1 MNIEDL
7 KPEARLRVIDLV
19 AEAGIDVSDWAKFK
33 GGEEKAASNPKYCY
47 EWSYENTN
55 KNLIVLNL
63 WYDNL
68 EYLDGDIVQRLN
80 MRKVA
85 DNVSTSAQSRRAIK
99 MDFSLQKAD
108 RLGWPLRV
116 VICDG
121 VQREQKTDRTK
132 SIAETRLL
140 DSEVWHVQSYV
151 SASGDCLLVR
161 GQSSPKYVDQFQK
174 LELAEGESR
183 RKEAAGLVFERS
195 PQVRSHVLARAKGEC
210 EWCGAK
216 GFETRAGSVYL
227 ETHHIQPLSEK
238 GSDTVSNVI
247 ALCPNHHREAHFG
260 KDAENFK
267 DELLRVVAKLNK
279 SKHTTAGAAAD

>member
-1 MNIEDL
+1 MNIKDL
-7 KPEARLRVIDLV
+7 KPKARLRVMDLV
-19 AEAGIDVSDWAKFK
+19 GEAGIDVSDWANFK

-47 EWSYENTN
+47 EWSYENTS
-55 KNLIVLNL
+55 KELIVLNL
-63 WYDNL
+63 WYENL

-85 DNVSTSAQSRRAIK
+85 KDVTSSAQSRRAIK

-108 RLGWPLRV
+108 RTGWPLRV

-121 VQREQKTDRTK
+121 VQREQKADRTK
-132 SIAETRLL
+132 STAESRVL
-140 DSEVWHVQSYV
+140 DSELWHLQSYDYG
-151 SASGDCLLVR
+151 SGDCLLVR
-161 GQSSPKYVDQFQK
+161 GQPSPKYVDQFEQMD
-174 LELAEGESR
+174 LPEGEEKR
-183 RKEAAGLVFERS
+183 RDAKGQVFERS
-195 PQVRSHVLARAKGEC
+195 PQVRNYVLARAEGEC

-227 ETHHIQPLSEK
+227 ETHHIQPLSEN

-260 KDAENFK
+260 KDAESLK
-267 DELLRVVAKLNK
+267 KELLRVVAKLNK
-279 SKHTTAGAAAD
+279 SMQPTAKAAAD

>member
-7 KPEARLRVIDLV
+7 KPEVRLRVMDLV
-19 AEAGIDVSDWAKFK
+19 AEAGIDVSDWANFR

-47 EWSYENTN
+47 EWSYENTS
-55 KNLIVLNL
+55 KELIVLNL

-68 EYLDGDIVQRLN
+68 EYIDSDIVQRLN

-85 DNVSTSAQSRRAIK
+85 NNVSSSAQSRRAIK

-108 RLGWPLRV
+108 RTGWPIRV

-121 VQREQKTDRTK
+121 VQREQKTDLTK
-132 SIAETRLL
+132 STAESRFL
-140 DSEVWHVQSYV
+140 DPEIWHLRSYDYD
-151 SASGDCLLVR
+151 SGDCLLVR
-161 GQSSPKYVDQFQK
+161 GQPSSKYVDQFEH
-174 LELAEGESR
+174 LELPEGEAK
-183 RKEAAGLVFERS
+183 RKEPTGHVFERS
-195 PQVRSHVLARAKGEC
+195 PQVRNYVLERARGKC

-216 GFETRAGSVYL
+216 GFETRAGAMYL
-227 ETHHIQPLSEK
+227 ETHHIQPLSES

-260 KDAENFK
+260 RETENFK
-267 DELLRVVAKLNK
+267 NELLRVVAKLNK
-279 SKHTTAGAAAD
+279 SMQPTAKAADD

>member
-7 KPEARLRVIDLV
+7 KPVARLRVMDLV
-19 AEAGIDVSDWAKFK
+19 AEAGIDVSDWANFK
-33 GGEEKAASNPKYCY
+33 GGKEKAASNPKYCY
-47 EWSYENTN
+47 EWSYENTS
-55 KNLIVLNL
+55 KKLIVLNL

-68 EYLDGDIVQRLN
+68 EYLDGDIIQRLN

-85 DNVSTSAQSRRAIK
+85 EDVTSSAQSRRAIK
-99 MDFSLQKAD
+99 MDFSLQKAE
-108 RLGWPLRV
+108 RTGWPLRV

-121 VQREQKTDRTK
+121 VQREQKADRTK
-132 SIAETRLL
+132 STAESRFL
-140 DSEVWHVQSYV
+140 DSELWHLRSYDYD
-151 SASGDCLLVR
+151 SGDCLLVR
-161 GQSSPKYVDQFQK
+161 GQPSPKYADQFEQMEVPGDEAK
-174 LELAEGESR
+174 R
-183 RKEAAGLVFERS
+183 RDATGQVFERS
-195 PQVRSHVLARAKGEC
+195 PQVRNYVLARAEGEC

-227 ETHHIQPLSEK
+227 ETHHIQPLSEN

-260 KDAENFK
+260 KEAERFK

-279 SKHTTAGAAAD
+279 SMQPTAKTEPD

>member
-7 KPEARLRVIDLV
+7 KPEVRLRVMDLV
-19 AEAGIDVSDWAKFK
+19 AEAGIDVSDWVKFK

-47 EWSYENTN
+47 EWSYEDTS
-55 KNLIVLNL
+55 KKLIVLNL

-80 MRKVA
+80 MRKIA
-85 DNVSTSAQSRRAIK
+85 NNVTSSAQSRRAIK

-108 RLGWPLRV
+108 RTCWPLRV

-121 VQREQKTDRTK
+121 VQREQKEGRTK
-132 SIAETRLL
+132 STAESRIL
-140 DSEVWHVQSYV
+140 DSESWHLRSYDYD
-151 SASGDCLLVR
+151 SGDCLLVR
-161 GQSSPKYVDQFQK
+161 GQPSPQYVDQFEP
-174 LELAEGESR
+174 LELPEGETK
-183 RKEAAGLVFERS
+183 RKEATGQVFERS
-195 PQVRSHVLARAKGEC
+195 PQVRNYVLARAKGEC

-227 ETHHIQPLSEK
+227 ETHHIQPLSEN
-238 GSDTVSNVI
+238 GTDTVFNVI

-260 KDAENFK
+260 MTAESFK
-267 DELLRVVAKLNK
+267 DELLKIVAKLNK
-279 SKHTTAGAAAD
+279 SMQSTD

>member
-1 MNIEDL
+1 MNIEVL
-7 KPEARLRVIDLV
+7 KPEVRLRVMDLV
-19 AEAGIDVSDWAKFK
+19 AEAGIDVSDWANFK

-47 EWSYENTN
+47 EWSYENTG
-55 KNLIVLNL
+55 KELIVLNL

-85 DNVSTSAQSRRAIK
+85 KDVTSSAQSRRAIK

-108 RLGWPLRV
+108 RTGWPIRV

-132 SIAETRLL
+132 STAESRLL
-140 DSEVWHVQSYV
+140 DSEIWHLRSYDYE
-151 SASGDCLLVR
+151 SGDCLLIR
-161 GQSSPKYVDQFQK
+161 GQPSSKYVDQF
-174 LELAEGESR
+174 EHIEVPEGEVKR
-183 RKEAAGLVFERS
+183 RDATGQVFERS
-195 PQVRSHVLARAKGEC
+195 PQVRNYVLSRARGKC

-216 GFETRAGSVYL
+216 GFYTRAGSVYL
-227 ETHHIQPLSEK
+227 ETHHIQPLSEN
-238 GSDTVSNVI
+238 GNDNVSNVI

-260 KDAENFK
+260 KDAESFK
-267 DELLRVVAKLNK
+267 DELFRVVAKLIK
-279 SKHTTAGAAAD
+279 SMRPTAKAAAD

>member
-7 KPEARLRVIDLV
+7 KPEVRLRVMDLV
-19 AEAGIDVSDWAKFK
+19 AEAGIDVSDWANFK
-33 GGEEKAASNPKYCY
+33 GGKEKAASNPKYCY
-47 EWSYENTN
+47 EWSYENTV
-55 KNLIVLNL
+55 KELIVLNL

-85 DNVSTSAQSRRAIK
+85 KDVTSSAQSRRAIK

-108 RLGWPLRV
+108 RTGWPIRV

-132 SIAETRLL
+132 STAESRLL
-140 DSEVWHVQSYV
+140 DPEVWHLRSYD
-151 SASGDCLLVR
+151 SDSGDCLLVR
-161 GQSSPKYVDQFQK
+161 GQPLPKYVDQF
-174 LELAEGESR
+174 EPMEVPEGDAK
-183 RKEAAGLVFERS
+183 RKDATSQVFERS
-195 PQVRSHVLARAKGEC
+195 AQVRNYVLSRAKGEC
-210 EWCGAK
+210 EWCGSK
-216 GFETRAGSVYL
+216 GFETRAGSIYL
-227 ETHHIQPLSEK
+227 ETHHIQPLSEN
-238 GSDTVSNVI
+238 GSDTVLNVI

-260 KDAENFK
+260 KDAESFK

-279 SKHTTAGAAAD
+279 SMQSTAKAAAD